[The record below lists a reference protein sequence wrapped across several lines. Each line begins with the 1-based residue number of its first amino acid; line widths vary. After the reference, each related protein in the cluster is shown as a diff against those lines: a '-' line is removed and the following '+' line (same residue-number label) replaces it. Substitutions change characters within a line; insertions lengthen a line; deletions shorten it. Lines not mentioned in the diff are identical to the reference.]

1 MTRPSLSFLS
11 QVDETAETITL
22 VDVTDRS
29 LLSCTSFLGA
39 QDRMVMRSRPTI
51 ATFLDAVK
59 VFIFKDKSYFEY

>member
-1 MTRPSLSFLS
+1 MTRPSLSFLY

-22 VDVTDRS
+22 GDVTDGS
-29 LLSCTSFLGA
+29 LLSCTSFLGV
-39 QDRMVMRSRPTI
+39 QDQMVMRFRPTI